1 MAINMI
7 ELSDNFSTWR
17 DAFNQAID
25 DLNNATNA
33 TVADTLVKRD
43 SNGDIKVRNLEET
56 SSVQFKENIRE
67 LSDGMEILKQ
77 FKPVLY
83 DMKKE
88 YGNDQNMPG
97 FIAEDLLSVYSGL
110 VSKNEESVRYTKVI
124 PLLVSALQ
132 SVDERLSTIEKQ
144 LQKIQ

>member
-88 YGNDQNMPG
+88 YGNDQHMPG
-97 FIAEDLLSVYSGL
+97 FIAEDWLSVYSGL
-110 VSKNEESVRYTKVI
+110 V
-124 PLLVSALQ
+124 
-132 SVDERLSTIEKQ
+132 
-144 LQKIQ
+144 